1 LQLSELKLITASNI
15 IRLRTNAGM
24 TQAKLGAALNYSDKT
39 ISKWERGDA
48 LPDAYVL
55 TQMAEIFGVSVD
67 YILSSHDGWEA
78 PAEEVEPER
87 SYSAQVLMALVFVA
101 VWTTALREFV
111 ILWLFA
117 LIWWRIFVIAL
128 PVSILVLLVFA
139 CVFKRRR
146 TLPYIIGALVLSVF
160 IVLFF
165 FIPHKAPWQLFLI
178 ALPSLVIVFLACNI
192 RRRPRGVKRTEK

>member
-1 LQLSELKLITASNI
+1 MQLSELKLITASNI

-55 TQMAEIFGVSVD
+55 TQMAEIFGVTVD

-78 PAEEVEPER
+78 PQEQNTDPER
-87 SYSAQVLMALVFVA
+87 SYSAKVLMALIFVA
-101 VWTTALREFV
+101 VWTTALTVFV
-111 ILWLFA
+111 VLWLFDI
-117 LIWWRIFVIAL
+117 IWWRIFVIAL
-128 PVSILVLLVFA
+128 PVSILVLLIFA
-139 CVFKRRR
+139 CIFKQRK

-192 RRRPRGVKRTEK
+192 KRRPKIR

>member
-1 LQLSELKLITASNI
+1 MQLSELKLITASNI

-55 TQMAEIFGVSVD
+55 TQMAEIFGVTVD

-78 PAEEVEPER
+78 PEEQNTDPER
-87 SYSAQVLMALVFVA
+87 SYSAQVLMALIFVA
-101 VWTTALREFV
+101 VWTTALTVFV
-111 ILWLFA
+111 VLWLFDI
-117 LIWWRIFVIAL
+117 IWWRIFVIAL
-128 PVSILVLLVFA
+128 PVSILVLLIFA
-139 CVFKRRR
+139 CIFKQRK

-192 RRRPRGVKRTEK
+192 KRRPKIK

>member
-1 LQLSELKLITASNI
+1 MQLSELKLITASNI

-39 ISKWERGDA
+39 ISKWERGDT

-55 TQMAEIFGVSVD
+55 TQMAEIFGVTVD

-78 PAEEVEPER
+78 PQEQNTDPER
-87 SYSAQVLMALVFVA
+87 SYSAQVLMALIFVA
-101 VWTTALREFV
+101 VWTTALTVFV
-111 ILWLFA
+111 VLWLFDI
-117 LIWWRIFVIAL
+117 IWWRIFVIAL
-128 PVSILVLLVFA
+128 PVSILVLLIFA
-139 CVFKRRR
+139 CIFKQRKP
-146 TLPYIIGALVLSVF
+146 LPYIIGALVLSVF

-192 RRRPRGVKRTEK
+192 KRRPKIR

>member
-1 LQLSELKLITASNI
+1 MQLSELKLITASNI
-15 IRLRTNAGM
+15 IRLRNNAGM

-39 ISKWERGDA
+39 ISKWERGEA

-55 TQMAEIFGVSVD
+55 TQMAEMFGVTVD

-78 PAEEVEPER
+78 AAQEQKHER
-87 SYSAQVLMALVFVA
+87 SYSAQVLMALIFVA
-101 VWTTALREFV
+101 VWTTALTVFV
-111 ILWLFA
+111 VLWLFDI
-117 LIWWRIFVIAL
+117 IWWRIFVIAL
-128 PVSILVLLVFA
+128 PVSILVLLIFT
-139 CVFKRRR
+139 CIFKQNRP
-146 TLPYIIGALVLSVF
+146 LPYIIGALVLSVF

-192 RRRPRGVKRTEK
+192 KRKPRVRRKP

>member
-1 LQLSELKLITASNI
+1 MQLSELKLITASNI

-55 TQMAEIFGVSVD
+55 TQMAEIFGVTVD

-78 PAEEVEPER
+78 PQEQNTDPER
-87 SYSAQVLMALVFVA
+87 SYSAQVLMALIFVA
-101 VWTTALREFV
+101 VWTTALTVFV
-111 ILWLFA
+111 VLWLFDI
-117 LIWWRIFVIAL
+117 IWWRIFVIAL
-128 PVSILVLLVFA
+128 PVSILVLLIFA
-139 CVFKRRR
+139 CIFKQRKP
-146 TLPYIIGALVLSVF
+146 LPYIIGARVLSVF

-192 RRRPRGVKRTEK
+192 KRRPKIR

>member
-1 LQLSELKLITASNI
+1 MQLSELKLITASNI

-55 TQMAEIFGVSVD
+55 TQMAEIFGVTVD

-78 PAEEVEPER
+78 PQEQNTDPER
-87 SYSAQVLMALVFVA
+87 SYSAQVLMALIFVA
-101 VWTTALREFV
+101 VWTTALTVFV
-111 ILWLFA
+111 VLWLFDI
-117 LIWWRIFVIAL
+117 IWWRIFVIAL
-128 PVSILVLLVFA
+128 PVSILVLLIFA
-139 CVFKRRR
+139 CIFKQRK

-192 RRRPRGVKRTEK
+192 KRRPKIK

>member
-1 LQLSELKLITASNI
+1 MQLSELKLITASNI

-55 TQMAEIFGVSVD
+55 TQMAEIFGVTVD

-78 PAEEVEPER
+78 PQEQNTDPER
-87 SYSAQVLMALVFVA
+87 GYSAHVLMALIFVA
-101 VWTTALREFV
+101 VWTTALTVFV
-111 ILWLFA
+111 VLWLFDI
-117 LIWWRIFVIAL
+117 IWWRIFVIAL
-128 PVSILVLLVFA
+128 PVSILVLLIFA
-139 CVFKRRR
+139 CIFKQRK

-192 RRRPRGVKRTEK
+192 KRRPKIR

>member
-1 LQLSELKLITASNI
+1 MQLSELKLITASNI

-55 TQMAEIFGVSVD
+55 TQMAEIFGVTVD

-78 PAEEVEPER
+78 PQEQNTDPER
-87 SYSAQVLMALVFVA
+87 SYSAQVLMALIFVA
-101 VWTTALREFV
+101 VWTTALTVFV
-111 ILWLFA
+111 VLWLFDI
-117 LIWWRIFVIAL
+117 IWWRIFVIAL
-128 PVSILVLLVFA
+128 PVSILVLLIFA
-139 CVFKRRR
+139 CIFKQRK

-192 RRRPRGVKRTEK
+192 KRRPKIR

>member
-1 LQLSELKLITASNI
+1 MQLSELKLITASNI

-24 TQAKLGAALNYSDKT
+24 TQAKLGAALNYSEKT

-55 TQMAEIFGVSVD
+55 TQMAEIFGVTVD

-78 PAEEVEPER
+78 PQDQNTDPER
-87 SYSAQVLMALVFVA
+87 SYSAQVLMALIFVA
-101 VWTTALREFV
+101 VWTTALTVFV
-111 ILWLFA
+111 VLWLFDI
-117 LIWWRIFVIAL
+117 IWWRIFVIAL
-128 PVSILVLLVFA
+128 PVSILVLLIFA
-139 CVFKRRR
+139 CIFKQRK

-192 RRRPRGVKRTEK
+192 KRRPKIR